1 MADARASVSSV
12 SKLIENDCTQPLE
25 AFLAVE
31 KERNKI
37 KFKWKGSLESLI
49 DFAKNILNL
58 AGDWRFTTNNGGFHV
73 LKSDSVTLS
82 FYPGTK
88 TLNVQGAKQDRI
100 RKQLLTLTAT
110 ASDNQTQNTTIEL
123 DDHISS
129 LSEEEEFQNESFTS
143 DNVLS
148 QGRTS
153 SAQALTISTST
164 ALPAI
169 SQSTK
174 DTICSSC
181 AQNTILI
188 SDLRQ
193 RITVIEDRVLR
204 SPRPSYEE
212 LQSKI
217 KALEQERDS
226 LLTALRLMREDITDC
241 SMREDKTNHSEPDE
255 WQTVEKQQ
263 NNKMKKA
270 KPIQANRDRSKP
282 AGTSSVRSKKKS
294 EAFILGDSMTKFI
307 RGDKMPEG
315 YKTKCYTFPGATADD
330 MIDFAKPIARRKP
343 KKIVLHVGTNNT
355 RADTPDQIANKI
367 STIAENIGKVSPG
380 TSIAISGIIHREDDR
395 SLNVKIDK
403 VNFLLS
409 KSCSQNSWGY
419 IDNRDIKKDC
429 LNRGGLHLNR
439 KGIFSLESS
448 FKIFISDD
456 SYIDNN

>member
-1 MADARASVSSV
+1 MADPRASVSSV
-12 SKLIENDCTQPLE
+12 SKLIENDSTQPLE

-58 AGDWRFTTNNGGFHV
+58 AGDWRFTRKNSGFHV

-143 DNVLS
+143 DNVPS

-188 SDLRQ
+188 SDLQQ

-212 LQSKI
+212 LQSR
-217 KALEQERDS
+217 ALEPHERS
-226 LLTALRLMREDITDC
+226 SRL
-241 SMREDKTNHSEPDE
+241 
-255 WQTVEKQQ
+255 
-263 NNKMKKA
+263 
-270 KPIQANRDRSKP
+270 
-282 AGTSSVRSKKKS
+282 
-294 EAFILGDSMTKFI
+294 I
-307 RGDKMPEG
+307 R
-315 YKTKCYTFPGATADD
+315 
-330 MIDFAKPIARRKP
+330 
-343 KKIVLHVGTNNT
+343 N
-355 RADTPDQIANKI
+355 
-367 STIAENIGKVSPG
+367 
-380 TSIAISGIIHREDDR
+380 
-395 SLNVKIDK
+395 
-403 VNFLLS
+403 
-409 KSCSQNSWGY
+409 
-419 IDNRDIKKDC
+419 
-429 LNRGGLHLNR
+429 
-439 KGIFSLESS
+439 
-448 FKIFISDD
+448 
-456 SYIDNN
+456 